1 MVSEAIPDDCHL
13 PVQAISAQGPKPTD
27 EPTLAAQLAA
37 IPALSRLSPHEIR
50 ELEKMQ
56 LETSANNASVK
67 AIAARKK
74 VAARKTHRRLH
85 IMGGKLRGMCR
96 RMAVLWSGQARRIC
110 CNWLDLLRC
119 LLLVL
124 GVANR

>member
-1 MVSEAIPDDCHL
+1 MTSD
-13 PVQAISAQGPKPTD
+13 PVAQAISAAGPKPTD

-50 ELEKMQ
+50 ALEKMQ

-85 IMGGKLRGMCR
+85 IMGGSLRGVCH
-96 RMAVLWSGQARRIC
+96 SSQASFVNISSSSKAFHALEPS
-110 CNWLDLLRC
+110 NPLH
-119 LLLVL
+119 VI
-124 GVANR
+124 